1 MEMQKEQNNPTYET
15 SDLALASYLYCSGAQ
30 LSQIDRTNPRR
41 CIFIFDFPKS
51 ELISKWQ
58 EGKANVNAL
67 AFHNA
72 YQELKARLFR
82 GD

>member
-1 MEMQKEQNNPTYET
+1 METRMDKYET
-15 SDLALASYLYCSGAQ
+15 TDIAQASLLFASGTNL
-30 LSQIDRTNPRR
+30 LSIDRQNPRR
-41 CIFIFDFPKS
+41 CIFIFVSPKP

-82 GD
+82 GER